1 MNKLEKL
8 VRRFFI
14 EIVIAGAILFLI
26 YIFRNSDYI
35 ALSLMLVYMAIIMII
50 QGVRKLT

>member
-14 EIVIAGAILFLI
+14 ELVIGGSIIFLI

-35 ALSLMLVYMAIIMII
+35 ALSLMMLYMAIVMII